1 MSVAPLPRL
10 AAPLAALSLLAA
22 ACGEGRSSSGH
33 ATSGQAPAPTSSTI
47 TAAAAAASTAASAAA
62 PAGPDAARGAQ
73 LVQQFECARC
83 HDGVPGAQ
91 PTPVLAEGGRP
102 DSKHCF
108 HCHQAIRDG
117 LFKAP
122 KAEVTQ
128 RWKKNVE
135 LLCDV
140 PSLAGAARRLRRGW
154 VEAFL
159 LRPVDLRPRLGP
171 TMPRLEL
178 SPEQARDIA
187 AFLVPD
193 APAAEPAAAA
203 TGGGPVDPRAKELFA
218 KATCNTC
225 HAFSGV
231 LPPPARPA
239 GGLSSAQR
247 LAPDLRHTRERMTLK
262 GVMEQLRD
270 PRANKPDALMPQLP
284 LNESDIE
291 ALARFVMGAPLAGA
305 EAAPVPARL
314 PVLARRV
321 SYEEVKRRVFNKV
334 CWHCHSDA
342 DYAIGDG
349 GPGNTGGFGFKP
361 RGLNLGAYEGIASG
375 SLDDQGERRS
385 VFAAMGDGTPRLLAS
400 LLLRQAEEAGG
411 KEGEIRGMPLGL
423 PALSPEEIQL
433 VESWIAQGHLPD

>member
-1 MSVAPLPRL
+1 MPPAPLPRL

-22 ACGEGRSSSGH
+22 ACGEGRSSSGQGP
-33 ATSGQAPAPTSSTI
+33 SGQAPAPASSALTG
-47 TAAAAAASTAASAAA
+47 AGPAASASAAA
-62 PAGPDAARGAQ
+62 PAGPDAARGAE
-73 LVQQFECARC
+73 LVKQFECARC
-83 HDGVPGAQ
+83 HDGLPGAA
-91 PTPVLAEGGRP
+91 PPVLLTSEGRP

-140 PSLAGAARRLRRGW
+140 PSLTGAAKRLRRGW

-171 TMPRLEL
+171 TMPRLSL
-178 SPEQARDIA
+178 SPEQARDMA

-193 APAAEPAAAA
+193 APATELETAPR
-203 TGGGPVDPRAKELFA
+203 GGGPVDPRAKELFA

-231 LPPPARPA
+231 LPPPAKPA

-247 LAPDLRHTRERMTLK
+247 LAPDLRHARERMTLK

-270 PRANKPDALMPQLP
+270 PRSNKPDALMPQLP

-291 ALARFVMGAPLAGA
+291 ALARFVMTAPLGDV
-305 EAAPVPARL
+305 EAPPAPERL

-321 SYEEVKRRVFNKV
+321 SYDEVKRRVFNKV

-400 LLLRQAEEAGG
+400 LLSRQVEEAGG
-411 KEGEIRGMPLGL
+411 KEGELRGMPLGL